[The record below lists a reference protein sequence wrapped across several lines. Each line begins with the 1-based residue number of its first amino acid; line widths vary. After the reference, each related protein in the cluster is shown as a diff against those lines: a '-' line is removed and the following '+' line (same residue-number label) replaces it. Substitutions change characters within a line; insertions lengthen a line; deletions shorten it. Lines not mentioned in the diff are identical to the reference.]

1 VVPATKMTALDGE
14 SWLYETF
21 EDSEGEEEFLRFRRD
36 AEGSGDDDSG
46 EFGNILDV
54 ESTGAS
60 DKTAAQDGLDE
71 SGKKASQKMAE
82 TDKKKIDQYKDTIEK
97 VGKELGID
105 PAIIAGIIS
114 RESRGNEK
122 LLKNGWG
129 AGGADYGLMQVSKH
143 NKPDMKD
150 GPTGYSHIKQA
161 TNILKNSIEGVAKK
175 HPDWTKEQQLKGGI
189 SAYNAGVKNVQ
200 TLKGMDIGT
209 TGNDYSNDVVERAK
223 WFKNN
228 VFKP

>member
-1 VVPATKMTALDGE
+1 MALYAFRRVYIVELLLLLVFFYHCSLGNVIPATKMTALDGE

-21 EDSEGEEEFLRFRRD
+21 ADSEGEEEFLRFRRD

-46 EFGNILDV
+46 KFGNILDV

-60 DKTAAQDGLDE
+60 DKTAAQDGLTE

-129 AGGADYGLMQVSKH
+129 AGGDYGLMQVSKH
-143 NKPDMKD
+143 NKPNMKD
-150 GPTGYSHIKQA
+150 GPTGYSHIKQG
-161 TNILKNSIEGVAKK
+161 TDILKKSIEGVAKK
-175 HPDWTKEQQLKGGI
+175 HLD
-189 SAYNAGVKNVQ
+189 
-200 TLKGMDIGT
+200 
-209 TGNDYSNDVVERAK
+209 
-223 WFKNN
+223 
-228 VFKP
+228 